1 MEIPKGH
8 QAVMPYLMLNS
19 ASEFIEFVKKVFG
32 GEQTFKRMRDEQRIM
47 HAEVQVNGST
57 IMFCDSTEEWP
68 AQTANLFIYVENAD
82 EAFHKAIA
90 AGAEEV
96 MELSDQD
103 YGRTCGVKDPV
114 GNTWWI
120 TSVSR
125 N

>member
-32 GEQTFKRMRDEQRIM
+32 GVQTFKRMRDEQRIM

-57 IMFCDSTEEWP
+57 IMCCDSTEEWP

-125 N
+125 K